1 MRIYPPVWHVQRV
14 AHEDDV
20 VCGRRVPAGTLVFVS
35 IWSTHRDP
43 AVWPNPAGYDP
54 RRWLGEEPRRRPR
67 FAYLPFGGG
76 RRICVGH
83 GFAMLN
89 ATLLAAM
96 IAQRFRFDF
105 VPGSKIVLDPTVTI
119 RPLHG
124 IPMTIHR
131 RGAAAAPAAA

>member
-1 MRIYPPVWHVQRV
+1 M
-14 AHEDDV
+14 
-20 VCGRRVPAGTLVFVS
+20 FVS

-43 AVWPNPAGYDP
+43 SLWPNPDVYDP
-54 RRWLGEEPRRRPR
+54 RRWLGDAPKERPR

-76 RRICVGH
+76 RRACVGH

-96 IAQRFRFDF
+96 IAQRFRLES
-105 VPGSKIVLDPTVTI
+105 VSGSKIVFDPTVTV

-131 RGAAAAPAAA
+131 RGGNLAQRRRASIATSARSGDE